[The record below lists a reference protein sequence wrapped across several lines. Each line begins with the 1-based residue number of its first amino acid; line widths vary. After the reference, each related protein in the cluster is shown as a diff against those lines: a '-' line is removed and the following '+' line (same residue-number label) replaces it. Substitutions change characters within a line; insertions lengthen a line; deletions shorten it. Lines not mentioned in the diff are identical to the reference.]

1 MANHVWQRVNINS
14 EKKEVHNKLEEWFGN
29 LDYSDVRGTVEPVF
43 GKDWKYDIDKVGSK
57 WVIVEDCYFEEDS
70 SYINFCSAWSP
81 ADGFLEELMKVVLG
95 IDEEATMD
103 FTGDEESD
111 DFLFAGYGSKRGFH
125 WITEDDNPERPWE
138 EECEEEGLDYD
149 ACIDTFYDEVS
160 CITDSLVM
168 ESKKIVE
175 GV

>member
-1 MANHVWQRVNINS
+1 
-14 EKKEVHNKLEEWFGN
+14 
-29 LDYSDVRGTVEPVF
+29 
-43 GKDWKYDIDKVGSK
+43 
-57 WVIVEDCYFEEDS
+57 
-70 SYINFCSAWSP
+70 
-81 ADGFLEELMKVVLG
+81 MKTVLG

-125 WITEDDNPERPWE
+125 WITEDDNPIRPWE

-149 ACIDTFYDEVS
+149 ACLATFYDEVS